1 VKKEG
6 FEMSFSQFNIDIFRA
21 LNDLGK
27 QYSFLNPAIVFL
39 AEYMVYIF
47 ALIILAYWFTGSRK
61 SRMMVIQA
69 MVAFVIAEVIGKIAG
84 KFHLNYQPFAVLPDV
99 NKLVDHAVDNSFPSD
114 HTILFFSICFSFWLV
129 RKKTGWLWLILALCI
144 AISRIWVG
152 VHYPFDVAVGALIGC
167 ISAVISYWLVPKFSF
182 IRQLLTQYERV
193 EKQVLPFKN
202 KSKGL

>member
-1 VKKEG
+1 
-6 FEMSFSQFNIDIFRA
+6 MSFSQFNIDIFRA
-21 LNDLGK
+21 INDLGK

-39 AEYMVYIF
+39 AEYMVYIL
-47 ALIILAYWFTGSRK
+47 ALIILTYWFIGSRK

-114 HTILFFSICFSFWLV
+114 HTILFFSICFSLWLV
-129 RKKTGWLWLILALCI
+129 RKKTGWLWLILAFCV

-167 ISAVISYWLVPKFSF
+167 ISAVFSHWLVPKLSL

-193 EKQVLPFKN
+193 EKHVLPSKN

>member
-1 VKKEG
+1 
-6 FEMSFSQFNIDIFRA
+6 MSFSQFNIDIFRA
-21 LNDLGK
+21 INDLGK

-39 AEYMVYIF
+39 AEYMVYMF

-61 SRMMVIQA
+61 SRLMVIQA

-129 RKKTGWLWLILALCI
+129 RKKTGWLWLILALCV

-167 ISAVISYWLVPKFSF
+167 ISAVFSHWLVPKLSF

-193 EKQVLPFKN
+193 EKHVLSSKN

>member
-1 VKKEG
+1 
-6 FEMSFSQFNIDIFRA
+6 M
-21 LNDLGK
+21 
-27 QYSFLNPAIVFL
+27 VFL

-61 SRMMVIQA
+61 SRMLIIQA

-84 KFHLNYQPFAVLPDV
+84 NFHLNYQPFAVLPDV

-114 HTILFFSICFSFWLV
+114 HTILFFQFAFRFGLFV
-129 RKKTGWLWLILALCI
+129 KTGWLWLILALCV

-152 VHYPFDVAVGALIGC
+152 VHYPFDVAIGALIGC
-167 ISAVISYWLVPKFSF
+167 VSAVFSYWLVPKLSF

-193 EKQVLPFKN
+193 EKHVLP
-202 KSKGL
+202 SKTNQRDFEYSPITSSLLFSTS

>member
-1 VKKEG
+1 
-6 FEMSFSQFNIDIFRA
+6 MSFSQFNIDIFRA

>member
-1 VKKEG
+1 
-6 FEMSFSQFNIDIFRA
+6 MSFSQFNIDIFRA
-21 LNDLGK
+21 INDLGK

-39 AEYMVYIF
+39 AEYMVYIL
-47 ALIILAYWFTGSRK
+47 ALIILTYWFIGSRK

-84 KFHLNYQPFAVLPDV
+84 KFHLNYQPFVVLPHV

-167 ISAVISYWLVPKFSF
+167 SSAVFSHWLVPKLSL

-193 EKQVLPFKN
+193 EKHVLPSKN

>member
-1 VKKEG
+1 
-6 FEMSFSQFNIDIFRA
+6 MSFSQFNIDIFRA
-21 LNDLGK
+21 INDLGK
-27 QYSFLNPAIVFL
+27 QYSFLNSAMVFL

-47 ALIILAYWFTGSRK
+47 GLIIIAYWFTGSRK

-129 RKKTGWLWLILALCI
+129 RKKTGWLWLILAFCV

-152 VHYPFDVAVGALIGC
+152 VHYPFDVAIGALIGC
-167 ISAVISYWLVPKFSF
+167 VSALFSYWLVPKFSF
-182 IRQLLTQYERV
+182 IKQLLTLYERV
-193 EKQVLPFKN
+193 
-202 KSKGL
+202 

>member
-1 VKKEG
+1 
-6 FEMSFSQFNIDIFRA
+6 MSFSQFNIDIFRA
-21 LNDLGK
+21 INDLGK

-39 AEYMVYIF
+39 AEYMVYIL

-129 RKKTGWLWLILALCI
+129 RKKTGWLWLILALCV

-167 ISAVISYWLVPKFSF
+167 ISGLFSHWLVPKLSF

-193 EKQVLPFKN
+193 EKHVLPSKN

>member
-1 VKKEG
+1 
-6 FEMSFSQFNIDIFRA
+6 MSFSQFNIDIFRA
-21 LNDLGK
+21 INDLGK

-39 AEYMVYIF
+39 AEYMVYIL

-69 MVAFVIAEVIGKIAG
+69 IVAFVIAEVIGKIAG

-114 HTILFFSICFSFWLV
+114 HTILFFSICLSFWLV
-129 RKKTGWLWLILALCI
+129 RKKTGWLWLILALCV

-167 ISAVISYWLVPKFSF
+167 ISAVISYWLVPKLSF

-193 EKQVLPFKN
+193 EKQVLPSKN

>member
-1 VKKEG
+1 
-6 FEMSFSQFNIDIFRA
+6 MSFSQFNIDIFRA
-21 LNDLGK
+21 INDLGK

-47 ALIILAYWFTGSRK
+47 ALIIFAYWFTGSRK

-84 KFHLNYQPFAVLPDV
+84 EFHLNYQPFAVLPDV

-129 RKKTGWLWLILALCI
+129 RKRTGWLWLILALCV

-167 ISAVISYWLVPKFSF
+167 ISAVFSYWLVPEFSF
-182 IRQLLTQYERV
+182 IKQLLTQYERV
-193 EKQVLPFKN
+193 EKRVLSSKN

>member
-1 VKKEG
+1 
-6 FEMSFSQFNIDIFRA
+6 MSFSQFNIDIFRTI
-21 LNDLGK
+21 NDLGK

-129 RKKTGWLWLILALCI
+129 RKKTGWLWLILALCV

-152 VHYPFDVAVGALIGC
+152 VHYPFDVAIGALIGC
-167 ISAVISYWLVPKFSF
+167 ISAIILYWLVPKLSF

-193 EKQVLPFKN
+193 EKRVLPSKN
-202 KSKGL
+202 KSKEL

>member
-1 VKKEG
+1 
-6 FEMSFSQFNIDIFRA
+6 MSFSQFNIDIFRA
-21 LNDLGK
+21 INDLGK
-27 QYSFLNPAIVFL
+27 QYSFLNPATVFL

-61 SRMMVIQA
+61 GRMMVIQA
-69 MVAFVIAEVIGKIAG
+69 MFAFVIAEVIGKIAG
-84 KFHLNYQPFAVLPDV
+84 KFHLNYQPFAVLPNV

-129 RKKTGWLWLILALCI
+129 RKKTGWLWLILALCV

-167 ISAVISYWLVPKFSF
+167 ISAVISYWLVPKVSF
-182 IRQLLTQYERV
+182 IKQLLTQYERV
-193 EKQVLPFKN
+193 EKHVLPSKN
-202 KSKGL
+202 NSKEL

>member
-1 VKKEG
+1 
-6 FEMSFSQFNIDIFRA
+6 MSFSQFNIDIFRA
-21 LNDLGK
+21 INDLGK

-39 AEYMVYIF
+39 AEYMVYIL

-114 HTILFFSICFSFWLV
+114 HTILFFSICFSFSLV
-129 RKKTGWLWLILALCI
+129 RKKAGWLWLILAFCV

>member
-1 VKKEG
+1 
-6 FEMSFSQFNIDIFRA
+6 MIYSQFNIDSFRA
-21 LNDLGK
+21 INDLGK
-27 QYSFLNPAIVFL
+27 HYSFLNSTMIFL
-39 AEYMVYIF
+39 AEYMVYIL
-47 ALIILAYWFTGSRK
+47 ALIILAYWFTGPRK

-129 RKKTGWLWLILALCI
+129 RKKTGWLWFILAFCV

-152 VHYPFDVAVGALIGC
+152 VHYPFDVAIGALIGC
-167 ISAVISYWLVPKFSF
+167 VSAVFSYWLVPKFSF
-182 IRQLLTQYERV
+182 IKQLLTQYERV
-193 EKQVLPFKN
+193 EERVLQLKN
-202 KSKGL
+202 KSKGF